1 MSAAGDLGVPGGDG
15 RAPAALAAAGRP
27 TLAPASAVA
36 RRRRV
41 LSVVLR
47 DYYVLRRSAPRML
60 EIVYW
65 PTVELLIWGYLSVF
79 LQARRVPAVVAVL
92 LGGVLLWQVLFRSQ
106 SEVSMAFLEDIWS
119 RNLLNVFV
127 APLTASEYLT
137 GVVAFGAL
145 KLVVNVALT
154 AVIALVLYGFGL
166 FSIGPA
172 LVPFM
177 ALLLLMG
184 WALAIVTIGVILRF
198 GQSAEVIAWAM
209 AFAFQ
214 PFAAVFYPVA
224 VLPVAMQWVAHVV
237 PASYVFEGM
246 RAVLAGRPMP
256 WGTLGMAAL
265 LDLVYVAGALVYF
278 RRMLVK
284 VRANGGLSRF
294 GE

>member
-1 MSAAGDLGVPGGDG
+1 MSAVEGLGAPGAATPGPGGP
-15 RAPAALAAAGRP
+15 RAASV
-27 TLAPASAVA
+27 TLEPASAAA
-36 RRRRV
+36 RRSRV
-41 LSVVLR
+41 LAVVLR
-47 DYYVLRRSAPRML
+47 DYYVLRRSLPRML

-79 LQARRVPAVVAVL
+79 LQARQVPAVVAVL

-127 APLTASEYLT
+127 APLTAGEYLT
-137 GVVAFGAL
+137 GVVTFGAL
-145 KLVVNVALT
+145 KLVVNVALM
-154 AVIALVLYGFGL
+154 ASIALVLYGFGL
-166 FSIGPA
+166 FTLGPA

-198 GQSAEVIAWAM
+198 GQAIAWAM
-209 AFAFQ
+209 SFAFQ
-214 PFAAVFYPVA
+214 PFAAVFYPVS
-224 VLPVAMQWVAHVV
+224 VLPLAMQWIARLV

-246 RAVLAGRPMP
+246 RAVLAGRPLP
-256 WGTLGMAAL
+256 WRSLLGAAV
-265 LDLVYVAGALVYF
+265 LDLLYVAGALLFF